1 MYNKTSDNI
10 KHIFL
15 SSKTFLNFVS
25 LLINYILK
33 MYIKR
38 KYRQGGSELL
48 RITSYRHC
56 ILTQILDEII
66 HKDISVYKN
75 CKFWTF
81 GVLIKFVNQ
90 MFLFDWVVADIFN
103 MTVAKLKKL
112 ILYQKEDYVLHVVTC
127 YWVTTCFVNHGL
139 FVQCDL
145 YFLSW
150 DWL

>member
-1 MYNKTSDNI
+1 MNGPKLYMYNKTSDNI

-81 GVLIKFVNQ
+81 GVLIKFINQ

-103 MTVAKLKKL
+103 MTVAKLKKFDFVPKGRL
-112 ILYQKEDYVLHVVTC
+112 CITC
-127 YWVTTCFVNHGL
+127 SNLLLSYNL
-139 FVQCDL
+139 FC
-145 YFLSW
+145 
-150 DWL
+150 

>member
-25 LLINYILK
+25 LLINYFLK

-38 KYRQGGSELL
+38 KSCKVGVSYSELRL
-48 RITSYRHC
+48 IDIAFWPRFWTKSFTRIYQC
-56 ILTQILDEII
+56 I
-66 HKDISVYKN
+66 KKG
-75 CKFWTF
+75 KFWTF
-81 GVLIKFVNQ
+81 GVLIKFINQ

-103 MTVAKLKKL
+103 MTVAKLTNL

-145 YFLSW
+145 YFISW